1 LNGNEELGILAGK
14 KHLEYRGD
22 MNEYILQTRQL
33 GKRYGNRWAVKNLNL
48 EVRRGDVFGFLGP
61 NGAGKSTTIRM
72 VLSLIRPTLGETELF
87 GYPLKSHRSDALRRV
102 GGIVEKPDFYLYLS
116 AYKNLQIIGA
126 LTGGADRKRI
136 MEVLDLVGLTR
147 RASDRVKT
155 YSHGMKQRLGIAQA
169 LLSDPELIILDE
181 PTNGLDP
188 QGMKEVRDLIVH
200 LSQDKK
206 KTVILSSHLLNEIEL
221 VANRMAI
228 INNGEL
234 VVQGE
239 VSTLLDEGEKYVLIK
254 AKPREKVES
263 VLKLRKNNAGD
274 YTVKNETFEVKMDF
288 DDIPEL
294 NKALVRAGVQVQALI
309 PKRSL
314 EDLFLSM
321 TEHSYEARA

>member
-1 LNGNEELGILAGK
+1 
-14 KHLEYRGD
+14 
-22 MNEYILQTRQL
+22 MNENILQTRQL
-33 GKRYGNRWAVKNLNL
+33 GKRYGKRWAVKNLNL
-48 EVRRGDVFGFLGP
+48 EVHRGDVFGFLGP

-72 VLSLIRPTLGETELF
+72 ILSLIQPTIGETELF
-87 GYPLKSHRSDALRRV
+87 GYPLKSRRSDALRRV

-136 MEVLDLVGLTR
+136 MEVLDLVGLVH

-169 LLSDPELIILDE
+169 LLSDPELVILDE

-188 QGMKEVRDLIVH
+188 QGMKEVRELIVH
-200 LSQDKK
+200 LSRDKK
-206 KTVILSSHLLNEIEL
+206 KTIILSSHLLNEIEL
-221 VANRMAI
+221 VANRMVI
-228 INNGEL
+228 INYGEL

-239 VSTLLDEGEKYVLIK
+239 VSKLLDEGEKYVVIK
-254 AKPREKVES
+254 ANPQEKVRS
-263 VLKLRKNNAGD
+263 VLRQQKKNIRK
-274 YTVKNETFEVKMDF
+274 YEVKEGIFEVQMDF
-288 DDIPEL
+288 ADIPDL
-294 NKALVRAGVQVQALI
+294 NKGFVRAGVHVQALI

-321 TEHSYEARA
+321 TEHSNEART